1 MTEYQSIKTEVLLKI
16 EEHLPEIQ
24 RCFGIKTLGIFGS
37 VSREEDTPDSD
48 VDVLYLFEENR
59 GGMRDLAGLKYY
71 LEELFER
78 ETDLISI
85 NYVSPL
91 IREYV
96 IADAILRG
104 EQAVI
109 A

>member
-1 MTEYQSIKTEVLLKI
+1 M
-16 EEHLPEIQ
+16 EIA
-24 RCFGIKTLGIFGS
+24 
-37 VSREEDTPDSD
+37 
-48 VDVLYLFEENR
+48 
-59 GGMRDLAGLKYY
+59 RDLAGLKYY

-104 EQAVI
+104 EQTVI

>member
-1 MTEYQSIKTEVLLKI
+1 MTGYQSIKSDVLSKI

-24 RCFGIKTLGIFGS
+24 QRFGIKTLGIFGS
-37 VSREEDTPDSD
+37 VSRGEDTPDSD
-48 VDVLYLFEENR
+48 VDILYLFEEKR
-59 GGMRDLAGLKYY
+59 GGMRDLGGLKYY
-71 LEELFER
+71 LEELFGR
-78 ETDLISI
+78 KTDLISI

-91 IREYV
+91 IRENV

-104 EQAVI
+104 EQALI